1 MVQAIMENQSA
12 KLNKKKVSTK
22 FVAAIGGLTGGLFL
36 MLMGLTL
43 SAISY
48 FKQTSVES
56 SIWDVNDSIG
66 ASPPEMSGLTNG
78 VRRLRAFGV
87 SRRQS
92 RRGRRDF
99 GQPFFRRS
107 NVGSEWAPGE
117 PVRQRSCESG
127 WA

>member
-48 FKQTSVES
+48 FKQTSFHGL
-56 SIWDVNDSIG
+56 DVIMLVAAFVFLSIG
-66 ASPPEMSGLTNG
+66 AHFLDKLYATKKAAKIESYKKHKLT
-78 VRRLRAFGV
+78 VV
-87 SRRQS
+87 QS
-92 RRGRRDF
+92 K
-99 GQPFFRRS
+99 
-107 NVGSEWAPGE
+107 EY
-117 PVRQRSCESG
+117 ESADKQIG
-127 WA
+127 